1 MFCEK
6 ERSMKAP
13 NASIA
18 LAPLVQQFFTERLIA
33 QRNVSPRTVAAY
45 RDAFR
50 LLLAWFEQKLHKPPA
65 QLALTDLDVT
75 RIAAFL
81 DYLETERHNTIRS
94 RNARFA
100 ALRSFLGFAARKE
113 PAALDT
119 IRGVLALPMK
129 RFERPLLGY
138 LTREEIEALLDAPDR
153 NTWCGQRD
161 HVMLAT
167 LYNTGA
173 RVSELIGLEVGNV
186 VLESSACVHL
196 HGKGRKQ
203 RTVPLWRTT
212 ASQLRQWL
220 RYYPR
225 AADQPLFP
233 NRAGGPMTRTG
244 VTDRLK
250 LAVVTA
256 AKRCPAL
263 KKRHIS
269 PHTVRHATAMHLLQ
283 AGVDLTVIALWLG
296 HEGTATTHMYVE
308 ADLAMKERALS
319 TLKAPSIKSQR
330 FRPTESILAFL
341 EGL

>member
-1 MFCEK
+1 M
-6 ERSMKAP
+6 SALY
-13 NASIA
+13 ASTL
-18 LAPLVQQFFTERLIA
+18 LAPLLQQFFTERLMA

-45 RDAFR
+45 RDTFR
-50 LLLAWFEQKLHKPPA
+50 LLLAWFERKLHKAPSR
-65 QLALTDLDVT
+65 LALTDLDVT
-75 RIAAFL
+75 RISAFL

-100 ALRSFLGFAARKE
+100 ALRSFLSFAARKE
-113 PAALDT
+113 PAALGT
-119 IRGVLALPMK
+119 IQGVLAVPMK

-138 LTREEIEALLDAPDR
+138 LTREEIEAVLDAPDG

-161 HVMLAT
+161 RVMFAT

-173 RVSELIGLEVGNV
+173 RVSELIGLTAGSV
-186 VLESSACVHL
+186 VLEGSACVHL
-196 HGKGRKQ
+196 HGKCRKQ

-212 ASQLRQWL
+212 ASLLRQWL
-220 RYYPR
+220 RCHPR

-233 NRAGGPMTRTG
+233 NRVGGPMTRTG

-250 LAVVTA
+250 LAVATA

-263 KKRHIS
+263 TRRHIS
-269 PHTVRHATAMHLLQ
+269 PHTIRHATAMHLLQ

-296 HEGTATTHMYVE
+296 HESTATTHMYVE
-308 ADLAMKERALS
+308 ADLAMKELALNAVQ
-319 TLKAPSIKSQR
+319 APTIKSKR
-330 FRPTESILAFL
+330 FRPTEGILAFL